1 MIATSQSSSCLVFGA
16 LALLGASLLPRA
28 TSAADPPDD
37 TDRALPCRPTIACTA
52 DFARP
57 GTFEVEAG
65 WSAMKQG
72 NERVTSFPFLLK
84 QTFTPMLQ
92 LQVGSNGFTALRG
105 ATRTNYLD
113 DIVVGPKL
121 HLRDQSDY
129 IPSLAL
135 SAEIGVPTFRA
146 TGYARNDD
154 AFFDAYASKD
164 FGPVHADLN
173 AGVTVWQLETA
184 SLQEAVELALS
195 GTLAGPLGALVE
207 GYYFSNAAPVAPRDG
222 GVRGALTLTPRPW
235 LVFDAGGD
243 VGFFPSTR
251 AFTLFVGMTVV
262 PVVLWRR
269 GPK

>member
-1 MIATSQSSSCLVFGA
+1 MRAA
-16 LALLGASLLPRA
+16 LAVLCALLLPRA
-28 TSAADPPDD
+28 ASAADLPGDA
-37 TDRALPCRPTIACTA
+37 DRALPCRPTIACTA

-65 WSAMKQG
+65 WSATKQG
-72 NERVTSFPFLLK
+72 DERATSFPFLLK

-105 ATRTNYLD
+105 PTRTNYLD

-121 HLRDQSDY
+121 HLRDQSDFV
-129 IPSLAL
+129 PSLAI

-146 TGYARNDD
+146 AGYARNDD
-154 AFFDAYASKD
+154 VFFDAYASKD

-173 AGVTVWQLETA
+173 AGVTAWQLEAA

-195 GTLAGPLGALVE
+195 TTIAGPLGALVE

-222 GVRGALTLTPRPW
+222 GVRAALTLAPRPW

-243 VGFFPSTR
+243 GGLFPSTR

-262 PVVLWRR
+262 PVVLWR
-269 GPK
+269 GGAK